1 PSLFYVWGHGYEFDG
16 DNNWERIEELVSY
29 IGQHK
34 DEIWF
39 ATNGQILS
47 YMKAYDMLEYSVDG
61 SMVYNPSVLD
71 VDILNAVG
79 YEEHL
84 KAGTVTYLKKT
95 PL

>member
-1 PSLFYVWGHGYEFDG
+1 
-16 DNNWERIEELVSY
+16 
-29 IGQHK
+29 
-34 DEIWF
+34 
-39 ATNGQILS
+39 
-47 YMKAYDMLEYSVDG
+47 MLEYSVDG
-61 SMVYNPSVLD
+61 TMVYNPSVLD